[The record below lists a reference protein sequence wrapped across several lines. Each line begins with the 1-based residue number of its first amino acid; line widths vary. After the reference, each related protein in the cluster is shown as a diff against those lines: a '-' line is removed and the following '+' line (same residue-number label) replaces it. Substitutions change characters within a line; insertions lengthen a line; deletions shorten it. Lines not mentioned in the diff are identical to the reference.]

1 MQRLREAQTPRS
13 LRAKDGRAGRPFR
26 DIETTEFAIAPTT
39 GLPLNPSDASKAS
52 SDPAIEGLQLAPLTE
67 AEVASPSPKVWDQLT
82 NHPFQGDSPESP
94 GQFPDTVFEPSQR
107 FVGDTALKR
116 RIVSHSKPEKRPVPR
131 SVNGT
136 FICIDLKL
144 ETPFNETGQIFHDPS
159 ASLFAAHVDVAIIR
173 VTHES
178 VATAFKLTIQL
189 IQHEIREQ
197 GRERATLRGPFPTVL
212 EYPVIEHTGCQ
223 KAPNESEQS
232 PICNSRRHRSHQT
245 IMVHPVKRRHDRLP
259 ITKTMQIRSS
269 SLVNG
274 MYLKGAGSS
283 SSGAS

>member
-1 MQRLREAQTPRS
+1 
-13 LRAKDGRAGRPFR
+13 
-26 DIETTEFAIAPTT
+26 
-39 GLPLNPSDASKAS
+39 
-52 SDPAIEGLQLAPLTE
+52 
-67 AEVASPSPKVWDQLT
+67 
-82 NHPFQGDSPESP
+82 
-94 GQFPDTVFEPSQR
+94 VFEPSQR

-212 EYPVIEHTGCQ
+212 EYPLLSTPAVKKLRMSRSNRRSATRAATAAIKRSWFTGQ
-223 KAPNESEQS
+223 RTWPDQYPRRTIAFDD
-232 PICNSRRHRSHQT
+232 IGLRLRHRLCAER
-245 IMVHPVKRRHDRLP
+245 PGRKP
-259 ITKTMQIRSS
+259 
-269 SLVNG
+269 
-274 MYLKGAGSS
+274 
-283 SSGAS
+283 